1 MAVLPIVIGENAPVL
16 RTKTAPVPK
25 VTKEILHLLKDM
37 DDTVRDAGGAGIAA
51 PQIGKSLRLCIAL
64 LNGKYIPLINPE
76 IIWRSEEKDSMEE
89 GCLSLPKIWVPII
102 RPIRITLKY
111 TDTKGKE
118 QERKLEGFNARVVQ
132 HELDHLDGILIVD
145 YPQVTADTPH
155 KEHTKM

>member
-25 VTKEILHLLKDM
+25 VTREILRLLKDM

-51 PQIGKSLRLCIAL
+51 PQIGNSLRLCIAL

-76 IIWRSEEKDSMEE
+76 IIWSSEEKDSMEE
-89 GCLSLPKIWVPII
+89 GCLSLPTIWVSII
-102 RPIRITLKY
+102 RPIGITLRY

-118 QERKLEGFNARVVQ
+118 EERKLDGFNARVVQ

-145 YPQVTADTPH
+145 YPQLTADTPH
-155 KEHTKM
+155 KEHAKM